1 MHTANGRVG
10 NEKNIGKVTSK
21 ESSTGD
27 YFIVGSELFSFITQF
42 IIIDFDPLFS
52 DVHCRIQVSISC
64 SESLHKKNTPIKLLN
79 WFGGL
84 MIKKNRASV
93 VSLTFHS
100 ASRKLNTEPSIH
112 VDAS

>member
-1 MHTANGRVG
+1 VSDTTEALVLFIINPPNQFNNFIGVFL
-10 NEKNIGKVTSK
+10 NIGKVTSK

-64 SESLHKKNTPIKLLN
+64 SESSMECPL
-79 WFGGL
+79 
-84 MIKKNRASV
+84 
-93 VSLTFHS
+93 
-100 ASRKLNTEPSIH
+100 
-112 VDAS
+112 